1 MDILKRKQLLSDL
14 EKHLFDI
21 KEILQQ
27 LQQKDLLI
35 TLNQFQLF
43 IGKERK
49 KLSLEDWCA
58 RVDPFLNLQA
68 KNESAKV
75 ALTLCQKSLQ
85 EKLIHLPE
93 MAEPEKDLQ
102 PYIDLL
108 SSLQC
113 HDPVQRTSYL
123 FSLAKVFPKDFL
135 AYTLMSCD
143 ICLPDSCDSNLRDQE
158 ASSPAN
164 IIEKVTETFLRNDG
178 EYNE

>member
-68 KNESAKV
+68 KMV
-75 ALTLCQKSLQ
+75 YQ
-85 EKLIHLPE
+85 
-93 MAEPEKDLQ
+93 
-102 PYIDLL
+102 
-108 SSLQC
+108 
-113 HDPVQRTSYL
+113 
-123 FSLAKVFPKDFL
+123 
-135 AYTLMSCD
+135 
-143 ICLPDSCDSNLRDQE
+143 
-158 ASSPAN
+158 
-164 IIEKVTETFLRNDG
+164 IEN
-178 EYNE
+178 